1 MKMKGWQWPS
11 PQFGHLAMFWPWQM
25 QTCAVRLMT
34 CKGFAEP
41 FRGPIGPIRVCLKIG
56 CPNIWG
62 IYRDFQHEVTQYAIL
77 GCGCSISVILP
88 IIPYEHI
95 LALNNAIFPATYALQ
110 APPFSHWGA
119 QIGQLQLVQIDDPK
133 ARHRLLQRFLR
144 MQTIGWW
151 GGWLEHVGNIL
162 RTCWTNRSCMKLLR
176 NWDKASDLPDANDWL
191 PHSIQIHTSFT
202 LF

>member
-1 MKMKGWQWPS
+1 MVITSKLLWPLYKWGFQLYPNMLGMPQLNENEGMTI

-25 QTCAVRLMT
+25 QTCAVCSHDLQRICRAFPGT
-34 CKGFAEP
+34 HRTYA
-41 FRGPIGPIRVCLKIG
+41 
-56 CPNIWG
+56 PNIWG
-62 IYRDFQHEVTQYAIL
+62 IYRYFQHEVTQYAIL

-144 MQTIGWW
+144 MQTIGW
-151 GGWLEHVGNIL
+151 
-162 RTCWTNRSCMKLLR
+162 
-176 NWDKASDLPDANDWL
+176 
-191 PHSIQIHTSFT
+191 
-202 LF
+202 